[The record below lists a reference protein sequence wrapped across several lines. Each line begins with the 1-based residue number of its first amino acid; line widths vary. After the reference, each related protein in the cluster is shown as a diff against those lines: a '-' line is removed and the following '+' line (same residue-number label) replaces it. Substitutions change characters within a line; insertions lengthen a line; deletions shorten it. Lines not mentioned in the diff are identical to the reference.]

1 MTVTNSVDLFWSL
14 ATGEF
19 SRRDGFDQ
27 GKNRFKFVFRGMLTL
42 PWTLRWLDTF
52 RQSQTL
58 LTYLR
63 RNPRLASKLHRPYLY
78 RSLGCRGKL
87 EALCAHYQ
95 LLEQRFSAD
104 IRAQLLSSAPLRLA
118 DIAGKNDCRLLLLL
132 THQHNFDKEGE
143 MSLQV
148 CDAEQVPL
156 ATLTFTL
163 TRRGDKMAMVI
174 GGLQGPRKPYGAE
187 QVQQATKAAHGLFPK
202 RLAMEALTALA
213 RKIGADEIL
222 AVGNREHIYSSW
234 RYRRHF
240 FADYDS
246 FWQTMEAEA
255 ADDKQRFYRI
265 PLTLP
270 RKAMTDIASKKRSEY
285 QRRYNL
291 LDDLSAQALAAV

>member
-14 ATGEF
+14 AKGEF
-19 SRRDGFDQ
+19 SQLDGFDE

-52 RQSQTL
+52 RHSQTL

-63 RNPRLASKLHRPYLY
+63 RNPRLASKLHRPYLH
-78 RSLGCRGKL
+78 RSLGCAGKL
-87 EALCAHYQ
+87 AALRAHYQ
-95 LLEQRFSAD
+95 LLEQRFAAD
-104 IRAQLLSSAPLRLA
+104 VRGRLLSSAPLRLA
-118 DIAGKNDCRLLLLL
+118 DLVGKNDVPLQLLL
-132 THQHNFDKEGE
+132 TQQHSFDKEGE

-148 CDAEQVPL
+148 CGSDQVPL

-163 TRRGDKMAMVI
+163 TRRDGGMTLVA

-202 RLAMEALTALA
+202 RLAMEALAALA
-213 RKIGADEIL
+213 RKIGADQIL

-234 RYRRHF
+234 RYRRSL

-246 FWQTMEAEA
+246 FWQTLNAEPV
-255 ADDKQRFYRI
+255 DGGRFFRI

-270 RKAMTDIASKKRSEY
+270 RKAMADIASKKRSEY
-285 QRRYNL
+285 QRRYTL
-291 LDDLSAQALAAV
+291 LDELSAQTLAAL